1 MKVLEIDDTDMKEK
15 GYATITL
22 DLTEEEINFLIEYAI
37 IDILRKGIENENNF
51 CTTIPSP

>member
-37 IDILRKGIENENNF
+37 IDILRKGMKHENKVYE
-51 CTTIPSP
+51 SL